1 MGRIQTIK
9 AIRDMIKSQYGMN
22 ALRKAKE
29 IYENSFNQPIIIV
42 EKCK

>member
-9 AIRDMIKSQYGMN
+9 AIRDMIRPQYGIN

-29 IYENSFNQPIIIV
+29 IYENSFNQSIIIV
-42 EKCK
+42 EKRK

>member
-1 MGRIQTIK
+1 MSRIQTIK
-9 AIRDMIKSQYGMN
+9 AIRDMIKSQYGMK

-42 EKCK
+42 EKWN

>member
-9 AIRDMIKSQYGMN
+9 AIRDIIKSQYGIG

-42 EKCK
+42 EKWK

>member
-9 AIRDMIKSQYGMN
+9 AIRDIIRPRYGMD

-29 IYENSFNQPIIIV
+29 IYENSFNQSIIIV
-42 EKCK
+42 ENCE

>member
-9 AIRDMIKSQYGMN
+9 AIRDIIKSQYGID

-29 IYENSFNQPIIIV
+29 IYENSFNQTIIIV